1 MTVLGLRRCEMA
13 FVTCPC
19 FLRLQHRVLKKQK
32 TASSCKIFRRILQQS
47 LQNLCGAG
55 SVGLP
60 LYSVLLVHYT
70 QIPGM
75 TTLIKQ
81 LGAALM
87 TRVAPMVFYC
97 ISIINPRL
105 RVYETFSKNSFF
117 MRLLLCVMRSQPSP
131 RSF

>member
-19 FLRLQHRVLKKQK
+19 FLLLQHRVLKKQK
-32 TASSCKIFRRILQQS
+32 TASSCKIFRRILRQS

-105 RVYETFSKNSFF
+105 RVFETFSKNSFF